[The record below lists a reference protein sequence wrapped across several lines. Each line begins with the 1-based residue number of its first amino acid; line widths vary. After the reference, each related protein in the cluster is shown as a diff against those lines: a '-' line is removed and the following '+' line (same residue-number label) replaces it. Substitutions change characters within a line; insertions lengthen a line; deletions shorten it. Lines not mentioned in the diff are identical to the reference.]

1 MNKNVIIITT
11 KNDEVI
17 AGKYVDENKKYI
29 VVYSYN
35 SYISI
40 AKEDIETI
48 YNTSDY
54 KNKFEKIYKKY
65 YESSNNL

>member
-17 AGKYVDENKKYI
+17 AGKYVDENKTHI

-65 YESSNNL
+65 YEK

>member
-17 AGKYVDENKKYI
+17 AGRYVNENEKYM

-35 SYISI
+35 SYISV

-65 YESSNNL
+65 YEE

>member
-11 KNDEVI
+11 KNGEVI
-17 AGKYVDENKKYI
+17 AGRYVNENEKYM

-65 YESSNNL
+65 YEE

>member
-17 AGKYVDENKKYI
+17 SGKYVNENKKYI

-65 YESSNNL
+65 YEE

>member
-17 AGKYVDENKKYI
+17 SGKYVDENKTHI

-35 SYISI
+35 SYISLLI
-40 AKEDIETI
+40 LII
-48 YNTSDY
+48 YFT
-54 KNKFEKIYKKY
+54 
-65 YESSNNL
+65 

>member
-1 MNKNVIIITT
+1 MNKNIIIITT

-17 AGKYVDENKKYI
+17 AGKYVNENKKYI

-40 AKEDIETI
+40 AKEDIKTI

-65 YESSNNL
+65 YEE

>member
-1 MNKNVIIITT
+1 MNKSVIIITT

-17 AGKYVDENKKYI
+17 AGRYVNENEKYM

-54 KNKFEKIYKKY
+54 KNKFEKIYKNY

>member
-1 MNKNVIIITT
+1 MNKNIIIITT

-17 AGKYVDENKKYI
+17 SGKYVNENKKYI

-65 YESSNNL
+65 YEE

>member
-1 MNKNVIIITT
+1 MNKNIIIITT

-17 AGKYVDENKKYI
+17 AGKYVNENEKYI

-65 YESSNNL
+65 YEE

>member
-1 MNKNVIIITT
+1 MNKNIIIITT

-17 AGKYVDENKKYI
+17 SGRYVNENKTHI
-29 VVYSYN
+29 VLYSYN

-65 YESSNNL
+65 YEE

>member
-11 KNDEVI
+11 KNDEII
-17 AGKYVDENKKYI
+17 AGKYVDENEKYM

-65 YESSNNL
+65 YEK

>member
-17 AGKYVDENKKYI
+17 AGKYVDENEKYI

-65 YESSNNL
+65 YEE

>member
-17 AGKYVDENKKYI
+17 AGKYVDENKTHI
-29 VVYSYN
+29 VLYSYN
-35 SYISI
+35 SYISV

-48 YNTSDY
+48 YNTNDY

-65 YESSNNL
+65 YEE

>member
-17 AGKYVDENKKYI
+17 AGKYVNENKKYI

-54 KNKFEKIYKKY
+54 KNKFEKMYKKY
-65 YESSNNL
+65 YEE

>member
-17 AGKYVDENKKYI
+17 SGKYVDENKTHI
-29 VVYSYN
+29 VLYSYN
-35 SYISI
+35 SYISV

-65 YESSNNL
+65 YEE

>member
-17 AGKYVDENKKYI
+17 AGKYVDENEKYI

>member
-17 AGKYVDENKKYI
+17 SGNYVNENKTHI

-54 KNKFEKIYKKY
+54 KNKFEKIYKNY
-65 YESSNNL
+65 YEE

>member
-17 AGKYVDENKKYI
+17 AGKYVNENEKYMVI
-29 VVYSYN
+29 YSYN

-65 YESSNNL
+65 YEE

>member
-1 MNKNVIIITT
+1 MNKSVIIITT

-17 AGKYVDENKKYI
+17 AGRYVNENEKYI

-35 SYISI
+35 SYISV

-65 YESSNNL
+65 YEE

>member
-17 AGKYVDENKKYI
+17 AGKYVDENEKYMVI
-29 VVYSYN
+29 YSYN

-54 KNKFEKIYKKY
+54 KNKIEKIYKKY
-65 YESSNNL
+65 YEE

>member
-17 AGKYVDENKKYI
+17 AGKYVDENKTHI

-40 AKEDIETI
+40 AKEDVETI

-65 YESSNNL
+65 YEE

>member
-1 MNKNVIIITT
+1 MNKNVIIIIT

-17 AGKYVDENKKYI
+17 AGKYVDENKTHI

-65 YESSNNL
+65 YEE

>member
-11 KNDEVI
+11 KNDEMI
-17 AGKYVDENKKYI
+17 SGRYVDENKTHI

-65 YESSNNL
+65 YEE

>member
-17 AGKYVDENKKYI
+17 AGKYVNENKKYI

>member
-1 MNKNVIIITT
+1 MNKNIIIITT

-17 AGKYVDENKKYI
+17 SGKYVDENEKYI
-29 VVYSYN
+29 VLYSYN

-48 YNTSDY
+48 YNTNDY

-65 YESSNNL
+65 YEE

>member
-1 MNKNVIIITT
+1 MNKNIIIITT

-17 AGKYVDENKKYI
+17 AGKYVDENKTHI

-65 YESSNNL
+65 YEE

>member
-17 AGKYVDENKKYI
+17 AGKYVDENEKYMVI
-29 VVYSYN
+29 YSYN

-65 YESSNNL
+65 YEE

>member
-17 AGKYVDENKKYI
+17 SGKYVDENKTHI

-54 KNKFEKIYKKY
+54 KNKFEKMYKNY

>member
-17 AGKYVDENKKYI
+17 AGKYVNENKTHI

-54 KNKFEKIYKKY
+54 KNTFEKIYKKY
-65 YESSNNL
+65 YEE

>member
-17 AGKYVDENKKYI
+17 AGKYVNENKTHI
-29 VVYSYN
+29 VLYSYN

-65 YESSNNL
+65 YEE